1 MLKSKE
7 FSADKKK
14 SLNKSLQKSQ
24 SSASLKRKSLTSQP
38 KSQSKRKDQTYQ
50 INIEKD
56 HLKKLNKKS

>member
-7 FSADKKK
+7 LSINSKK

-24 SSASLKRKSLTSQP
+24 SSASLKRKNTSSQP
-38 KSQSKRKDQTYQ
+38 KSNSKRKDQSYQ